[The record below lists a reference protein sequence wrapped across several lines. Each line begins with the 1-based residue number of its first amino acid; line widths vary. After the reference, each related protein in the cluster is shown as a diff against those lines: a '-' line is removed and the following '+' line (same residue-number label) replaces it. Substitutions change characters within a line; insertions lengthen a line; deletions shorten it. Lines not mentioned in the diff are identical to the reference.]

1 MLIAIL
7 SLELVET
14 TSSVYFIVY
23 LHEELRV
30 KRQSG
35 QSYRSRKLDLP
46 HLYCIMNQVEKA
58 RWWVLEVRKWH
69 TDIFLCHILINPDLL
84 NHTVVRQPWS
94 TLSPSLFSHRYSY
107 LWSNAK
113 IGGDNVSQLYSSCSE
128 ILKLAVAWIAG
139 RRLAPLL
146 HFFRFLHHHFLG
158 ESSWCIRMFGFGS
171 LNHFKQASIP
181 TRTPTL
187 SCRPDKVWSMLIYP
201 YS

>member
-14 TSSVYFIVY
+14 TSNVYFIVY

-46 HLYCIMNQVEKA
+46 HLYCIWILNQAEKA
-58 RWWVLEVRKWH
+58 RWWWLIVLEVRKWH
-69 TDIFLCHILINPDLL
+69 T
-84 NHTVVRQPWS
+84 S

-113 IGGDNVSQLYSSCSE
+113 IGGDNVSPLYSRFWNSLWLESQE
-128 ILKLAVAWIAG
+128 

-146 HFFRFLHHHFLG
+146 HFFFRSLHHHFLG

-187 SCRPDKVWSMLIYP
+187 SCRPDEVWSMLIYP